1 MATNLPTPTP
11 PAASRGH
18 AYEQVLERFFGRT
31 QLILLI
37 VMAAVLTLCIVFT
50 WTTRDAMSS
59 LSFLKRGNSVA
70 GQKSLVDTH
79 PLQTAEALA
88 PLAIT
93 SEEKEFAHEAERLAD
108 HDADQAF
115 AAALRQASQKPPVM
129 TPKAKELE
137 QKVAQLA
144 QQVKDDQTHLQS
156 LTPSAPPA
164 TGAPATNDLDVAKA
178 QLSLDQDELAD
189 AQQELARATGDQRS
203 RIQQELAAHQAD
215 EAKSAAQQSGATTA
229 VLNAAQYN
237 TLAGRIRAW
246 FKQNNRYQQ
255 IQQGRQQ
262 AQFDAA
268 SLTTQRN
275 QLDTQTAAQTGAQSA
290 ASSGN
295 NPQPDY
301 TTRMAMI
308 KARSAQRQLLA
319 IYDDRIQTQQQLT
332 SVYDKWSAQVLLQH
346 RIVIHLILQSLIW
359 IAALA
364 ICTILC
370 DALVRHLM
378 ARPSLDRRRMHT
390 LRTILRLAVQFVG
403 GLLILLVIF
412 GTPSQM
418 PTILGFATAGLTVVM
433 QDYIIAFFGWFVLMG
448 KNGIRVGDWVEI
460 NSVGGE
466 IIEISLFRT
475 TMLET
480 GNWTG
485 NGHPTGRHISF
496 INSFAIRG
504 QYFNFSSSHQWMWDE
519 ITLTA
524 PTSEEA
530 STIAERIRQTVL
542 TEIEQNTRLAAQ
554 DWQRTTHQYGL
565 SQFGATPSVD
575 LRPTGSGTEII
586 VRYVTR
592 AAERFDTRN
601 RIYLR
606 MISALRTPEALPTSK

>member
-11 PAASRGH
+11 PRSH
-18 AYEQVLERFFGRT
+18 AFERFFGRT
-31 QLILLI
+31 QLILLL
-37 VMAAVLTLCIVFT
+37 VMAAVLALCIIFT
-50 WTTRDAMSS
+50 WTTRDVMSS
-59 LSFLKRGNSVA
+59 LSFLRRGNGVT

-79 PLQTAEALA
+79 PLQAADALA

-115 AAALRQASQKPPVM
+115 AAALRQASEKPPVL

-137 QKVAQLA
+137 QKVTQLT
-144 QQVKDDQTHLQS
+144 QQVSDDQTRLKS
-156 LTPSAPPA
+156 LTPAAPPA
-164 TGAPATNDLDVAKA
+164 TGTPAANDLDVAKA
-178 QLSLDQDELAD
+178 QLSLDQDELND
-189 AQQELARATGDQRS
+189 AQLDLARATGDQRS
-203 RIQQELAAHQAD
+203 RIQQELAAHQAA
-215 EAKSAAQQSGATTA
+215 EAKSAAAQTQALNA
-229 VLNAAQYN
+229 VLNAAQYE
-237 TLAGRIRAW
+237 TLAGLIRAW
-246 FKQNNRYQQ
+246 FKQNDRYGQ
-255 IQQGRQQ
+255 IQQALQQ
-262 AQFDAA
+262 AQTDAA

-275 QLDTQTAAQTGAQSA
+275 NLDTSA
-290 ASSGN
+290 APQAAPSSSNGT
-295 NPQPDY
+295 QPDY

-308 KARSAQRQLLA
+308 KTRSAQRQLLA
-319 IYDDRIQTQQQLT
+319 IYDDRIQTQQQLA
-332 SVYDKWSAQVLLQH
+332 SVYEKWSAQVQLQH
-346 RIVIHLILQSLIW
+346 RILLHLILQSLIW
-359 IAALA
+359 IASIA

-390 LRTILRLAVQFVG
+390 LRTILRLVVQFIG
-403 GLLILLVIF
+403 GLIILFVIF

-418 PTILGFATAGLTVVM
+418 PTILGLATAGFTVVM

-460 NSVGGE
+460 NGVGGE

-485 NGHPTGRHISF
+485 IGHPTGRHTSF

-524 PTSEEA
+524 PTSEDA
-530 STIAERIRQTVL
+530 SAVAERIRQTVL

-601 RIYLR
+601 RIYQR
-606 MISALRTPEALPTSK
+606 MIEALRTPEALPSPK

>member
-11 PAASRGH
+11 PRSHVTER
-18 AYEQVLERFFGRT
+18 VLERFFGRT
-31 QLILLI
+31 QLILLL
-37 VMAAVLTLCIVFT
+37 VMAALLALCIVFA

-59 LSFLKRGNSVA
+59 LAFLKREISVA
-70 GQKSLVDTH
+70 GQQNLVDTH

-88 PLAIT
+88 PLAIA
-93 SEEKEFAHEAERLAD
+93 SEEKAFAREAERLAD

-115 AAALRQASQKPPVM
+115 AAALRQASDKPPVL

-137 QKVAQLA
+137 QKIAQLT

-156 LTPSAPPA
+156 LTPATPPA
-164 TGAPATNDLDVAKA
+164 AETPAANDLDVAKA
-178 QLSLDQDELAD
+178 QLSLDQDELSD

-215 EAKSAAQQSGATTA
+215 EAKNTVSQTQATTA

-237 TLAGRIRAW
+237 TLAGRIYGW
-246 FKQNNRYQQ
+246 SKQSYRSGQ
-255 IQQGRQQ
+255 IQQARQQ
-262 AQFDAA
+262 AQLDAA
-268 SLTTQRN
+268 TLTTQRN
-275 QLDTQTAAQTGAQSA
+275 QINTQSTPQSGDN
-290 ASSGN
+290 S
-295 NPQPDY
+295 QPDY
-301 TTRMAMI
+301 TTRMEMI
-308 KARSAQRQLLA
+308 KTRSAQRQLLG

-332 SVYDKWSAQVLLQH
+332 SVYDKWLAQLQLQH
-346 RIVIHLILQSLIW
+346 RILIHLLLQSLIW
-359 IAALA
+359 IASLV

-370 DALVRHLM
+370 DALVRHLT

-390 LRTILRLAVQFVG
+390 LRTILRLAVQFAG

-504 QYFNFSSSHQWMWDE
+504 QYFNFSTSHQWMWDE

-524 PTSEEA
+524 PASEDA
-530 STIAERIRQTVL
+530 SIVAERIREAVL
-542 TEIEQNTRLAAQ
+542 AETENNAKLAEH
-554 DWQRTTHQYGL
+554 DWQRAAQQNGL
-565 SQFGATPSVD
+565 SQFGAAPSVD
-575 LRPTGSGTEII
+575 LRPSGAGMEII

-601 RIYLR
+601 RIYQR
-606 MISALRTPEALPTSK
+606 MIEALRAPEALPSPK

>member
-11 PAASRGH
+11 PAAPHGH
-18 AYEQVLERFFGRT
+18 AYERALERFFGRT

-37 VMAAVLTLCIVFT
+37 VMAAVLTLCIVFA

-88 PLAIT
+88 PLAMT
-93 SEEKEFAHEAERLAD
+93 SEEKEFAHEADRLAD

-115 AAALRQASQKPPVM
+115 AAALRQANEKPPVL
-129 TPKAKELE
+129 TSKTKELE
-137 QKVAQLA
+137 QKVAQLT
-144 QQVKDDQTHLQS
+144 QLVKDDQTHLQS
-156 LTPSAPPA
+156 LTPATPPA
-164 TGAPATNDLDVAKA
+164 PGTPAANDLDVAKA
-178 QLSLDQDELAD
+178 QLSLDQDELSD
-189 AQQELARATGDQRS
+189 GQQELARATGDQRS

-215 EAKSAAQQSGATTA
+215 EAKSAAAQTQALNA
-229 VLNAAQYN
+229 VLNAAQYE

-246 FKQNNRYQQ
+246 VKQSYRYGQ
-255 IQQGRQQ
+255 IQQARQQ
-262 AQFDAA
+262 AQLDAA
-268 SLTTQRN
+268 TLTTQRN
-275 QLDTQTAAQTGAQSA
+275 QINAQATAQSTPQ
-290 ASSGN
+290 SGN
-295 NPQPDY
+295 NSQPDY

-332 SVYDKWSAQVLLQH
+332 SVYDKWLAQVQVQH
-346 RIVIHLILQSLIW
+346 RIIIHLILQSLIW

-480 GNWTG
+480 GNWTDK
-485 NGHPTGRHISF
+485 GHPTGRHISF

-524 PTSEEA
+524 PTSEDA

>member
-11 PAASRGH
+11 PRRH
-18 AYEQVLERFFGRT
+18 IPDHILERFFGRT
-31 QLILLI
+31 QLILLL
-37 VMAAVLTLCIVFT
+37 VMAALLTLCIVFA

-59 LSFLKRGNSVA
+59 LAFLKRGNSIA

-79 PLQTAEALA
+79 PLQTAQALS

-93 SEEKEFAHEAERLAD
+93 SEEKEFAREAERLAD

-115 AAALRQASQKPPVM
+115 AAALRQASQKPPVL

-137 QKVAQLA
+137 QKVTQLT
-144 QQVKDDQTHLQS
+144 QQVKDDQAHLQS
-156 LTPSAPPA
+156 LTPATPPA
-164 TGAPATNDLDVAKA
+164 SGTPAANDLDVAKA
-178 QLSLDQDELAD
+178 QLSLDQDELSD
-189 AQQELARATGDQRS
+189 AQQDLARATGDQRS
-203 RIQQELAAHQAD
+203 RIQQELAAHQAS
-215 EAKSAAQQSGATTA
+215 EAKSAAAQQSGATTA
-229 VLNAAQYN
+229 VLNAAQYA

-246 FKQNNRYQQ
+246 LKQNDRYEQ
-255 IQQGRQQ
+255 IQQARQQ
-262 AQFDAA
+262 AQLDAA

-275 QLDTQTAAQTGAQSA
+275 QLDAQTATQSA
-290 ASSGN
+290 PSSGN
-295 NPQPDY
+295 NAQPDY
-301 TTRMAMI
+301 STRMAMI
-308 KARSAQRQLLA
+308 KTRSAQRQLIA

-332 SVYDKWSAQVLLQH
+332 SVYDKWLAQVQLQH
-346 RIVIHLILQSLIW
+346 RILLHLILQSLIW
-359 IAALA
+359 IAAIA
-364 ICTILC
+364 ICAILC
-370 DALVRHLM
+370 DALVRQLM

-390 LRTILRLAVQFVG
+390 LRTILRLAVQFIA
-403 GLLILLVIF
+403 GLVILFAIF

-418 PTILGFATAGLTVVM
+418 PTILGLATAGLTVVM

-460 NSVGGE
+460 NGVGGE

-480 GNWTG
+480 GNWTDK
-485 NGHPTGRHISF
+485 GHPTGRHISF

-524 PTSEEA
+524 PASEDA
-530 STIAERIRQTVL
+530 SAVAERIRQAVL
-542 TEIEQNTRLAAQ
+542 SETEQNTHLAEQ
-554 DWQRTTHQYGL
+554 DWRRTTSQYGL
-565 SQFGATPSVD
+565 SHFGATPSVD

-601 RIYLR
+601 RIYQK
-606 MISALRTPEALPTSK
+606 MINALRTPEALPSPQ